1 MDDKLKNEDI
11 PSLEELG
18 LEDGELDI
26 NVDDLGVE
34 WPNEGNEAPKE
45 PTVSKT
51 SIKPKKRPST
61 APAKPAVSKD
71 VVKPTVAAKP
81 APVREMTPAE
91 KTNEAKL
98 KANATAAIA
107 AAASAQSKI
116 ASNEADKTYI
126 IQKKKHMLN
135 RCKNDDIV
143 EFVGLR
149 IYAQFFGPVYTFL
162 YNTIPV
168 TVKFDGSKQKFP
180 RFIYNHIMKKIA
192 EVSDSNTNK
201 DETFDLGSK

>member
-1 MDDKLKNEDI
+1 MDNKFKNEEI
-11 PSLEELG
+11 PSLEDLG
-18 LEDGELDI
+18 LDDGELE
-26 NVDDLGVE
+26 NVEELGVE
-34 WPNEGNEAPKE
+34 LPEEGSEAPKE
-45 PTVSKT
+45 PTIDKT
-51 SIKPKKRPST
+51 PVRPKQRPAT
-61 APAKPAVSKD
+61 APVKTAVSKA
-71 VVKPTVAAKP
+71 VVKEAIAKE
-81 APVREMTPAE
+81 VTEKEMTPTD
-91 KTNEAKL
+91 KTNAAKI

-135 RCKNDDIV
+135 RCKNDDTV

-149 IYAQFFGPVYTFL
+149 LYAQFFGPVYTFL

-180 RFIYNHIMKKIA
+180 RFIYDHIMRKIS
-192 EVSDSNTNK
+192 EVSESNTSK
-201 DETFDLGSK
+201 DEIFDLGSN

>member
-1 MDDKLKNEDI
+1 MDNKFKNEEI
-11 PSLEELG
+11 PSLEDLG
-18 LEDGELDI
+18 LDDGELEKTP
-26 NVDDLGVE
+26 VR
-34 WPNEGNEAPKE
+34 PKQ
-45 PTVSKT
+45 
-51 SIKPKKRPST
+51 RPAT
-61 APAKPAVSKD
+61 APVKTAVSKA
-71 VVKPTVAAKP
+71 VVKKTVAKECTEK
-81 APVREMTPAE
+81 EMTPTD
-91 KTNEAKL
+91 KTNAAKI

-135 RCKNDDIV
+135 RCKNDDTV

-149 IYAQFFGPVYTFL
+149 LYAQFFGPVYTFL

-180 RFIYNHIMKKIA
+180 RFIYDHIMRKIA
-192 EVSDSNTNK
+192 EVSDSNTSK
-201 DETFDLGSK
+201 DEIFDLGSN

>member
-11 PSLEELG
+11 PSLKELG
-18 LEDGELDI
+18 LEDGELDT

-34 WPNEGNEAPKE
+34 LPNEGNEAPKE
-45 PTVSKT
+45 PTVSKA
-51 SIKPKKRPST
+51 SVKPKKRPST
-61 APAKPAVSKD
+61 APVKPAVSKD
-71 VVKPTVAAKP
+71 VVKKTVAKK
-81 APVREMTPAE
+81 APVKEMTPAE
-91 KTNEAKL
+91 KTNEARL

-107 AAASAQSKI
+107 AAASAQSRI

-135 RCKNDDIV
+135 RCKNDDTV

-149 IYAQFFGPVYTFL
+149 LYAQFFGPVYTFL

-201 DETFDLGSK
+201 DETFVLGSN

>member
-1 MDDKLKNEDI
+1 MDNKFKNEEI
-11 PSLEELG
+11 PSLEDLG
-18 LEDGELDI
+18 LDDGELE
-26 NVDDLGVE
+26 NV
-34 WPNEGNEAPKE
+34 EAPKE
-45 PTVSKT
+45 PTIDKT
-51 SIKPKKRPST
+51 PVRPKQRPIT
-61 APAKPAVSKD
+61 APVKPAVSKA
-71 VVKPTVAAKP
+71 VVKETVAKE
-81 APVREMTPAE
+81 VTEKEMTPTDR
-91 KTNEAKL
+91 TNAAKL

-135 RCKNDDIV
+135 RCKSDDTV

-149 IYAQFFGPVYTFL
+149 LYAQFFGPVYTFL

-180 RFIYNHIMKKIA
+180 RFVYDHIMRKIA
-192 EVSDSNTNK
+192 EVSDSNTSK
-201 DETFDLGSK
+201 DEIFDLGSN

>member
-1 MDDKLKNEDI
+1 MDNKLKNEDI
-11 PSLEELG
+11 PSLEDLG
-18 LEDGELDI
+18 LDDGELDT
-26 NVDDLGVE
+26 NVDNLGANL
-34 WPNEGNEAPKE
+34 PNTGDEAPKD
-45 PTVSKT
+45 PTVST
-51 SIKPKKRPST
+51 ENSIKPRQRPST
-61 APAKPAVSKD
+61 APAKPDVSKK
-71 VVKPTVAAKP
+71 VVKPAVANS
-81 APVREMTPAE
+81 APVKDMTPVD

-135 RCKNDDIV
+135 RCKNDDTV

-149 IYAQFFGPVYTFL
+149 LYAQFFGPVYTFL
-162 YNTIPV
+162 YNTVPV

-192 EVSDSNTNK
+192 EVSDSNTSK